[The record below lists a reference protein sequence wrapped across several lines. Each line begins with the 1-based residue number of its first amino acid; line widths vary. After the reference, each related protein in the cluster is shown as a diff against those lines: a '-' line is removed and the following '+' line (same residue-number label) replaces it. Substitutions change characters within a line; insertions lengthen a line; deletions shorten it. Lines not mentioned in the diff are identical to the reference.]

1 MTRAWLGRT
10 AARAYPDED
19 RAAHG
24 DELVG
29 TLLDAGEDSPAGFGR
44 ELASLVAAG
53 LAARSRKAL
62 SRPLRQITLDVVRW
76 ACIVIVARELTGNI
90 ASLRWGGTFGGSL
103 STVWLLYAGPAL
115 ILAVFTAGRDRA
127 AGIIGLI
134 WPYMDIRSHP
144 RPPMSIWIEFWLPPL
159 SGFMVMA
166 IRPRRKAGRDR
177 ALWVIPAIVWAIF
190 QYTEL
195 GQQSGV
201 GYLTPVLATLIF
213 LPIQPALALGTA
225 VAWSLMAA
233 WYLPIGVGDTTRLA
247 IELLSCTPLALTVSA
262 LSARA
267 LRRT

>member
-10 AARAYPDED
+10 AARTYPPEI

-24 DELVG
+24 EELIG
-29 TLLDAGEDSPAGFGR
+29 TLLDAGEHSVALFGR
-44 ELASLVAAG
+44 ELASLVAGG

-62 SRPLRQITLDVVRW
+62 SQPLRQISRDLVRW
-76 ACIVIVARELTGNI
+76 ACIVIVARELAGNL

-115 ILAVFTAGRDRA
+115 ILTVFTAGRDRTT
-127 AGIIGLI
+127 GIIGLI
-134 WPYMDIRSHP
+134 WLYTSIRSHP
-144 RPPMSIWIEFWLPPL
+144 QPPISIWIEFWVPPL
-159 SGFMVMA
+159 AAFMLMA
-166 IRPRRKAGRDR
+166 IRPRRKAGCER
-177 ALWVIPAIVWAIF
+177 ALWLIPAIVWAIF

-195 GQQSGV
+195 GQQSGI

-213 LPIQPALALGTA
+213 VPIAPAFALATA

-233 WYLPIGVGDTTRLA
+233 WYLPIGVADTTRLA
-247 IELLSCTPLALTVSA
+247 VELLSCTPLALIVVV
-262 LSARA
+262 LSGRA